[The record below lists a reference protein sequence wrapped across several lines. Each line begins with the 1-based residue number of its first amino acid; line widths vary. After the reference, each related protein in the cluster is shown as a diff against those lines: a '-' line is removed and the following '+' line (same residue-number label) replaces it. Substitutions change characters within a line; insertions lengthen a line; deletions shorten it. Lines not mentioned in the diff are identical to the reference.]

1 MMLCMF
7 GTGTRFAEYGLT
19 GGFFILLQLLVLEW
33 MFPGGAVYVLQ
44 FLATLYANIAAK
56 NFEPIYPAIQSLL
69 VALTLLSVFITGLLL
84 DLIGAVL
91 VMWEARDFRTH
102 LLQNGS
108 WVTPFIEAEL
118 PDYKSDYEIF
128 FTLLDQLSPRDWWG
142 RPESYAFWK
151 WSVLRQAF
159 RRAPIPISGIRKT
172 QQAFRRLEAALIAKL
187 VVVGVKTDF
196 LSEQM
201 SICRM
206 SRAITFTIFIT
217 SLEVFC
223 AVLYRI
229 LYQLSLGLELGSLP
243 SVGRLFFVILPA
255 PGITIFAGAFAIIIA
270 RAAYSRFCTLLFS
283 QVYSSARLHA
293 RAEDAGQ
300 ISAA

>member
-69 VALTLLSVFITGLLL
+69 
-84 DLIGAVL
+84 
-91 VMWEARDFRTH
+91 
-102 LLQNGS
+102 
-108 WVTPFIEAEL
+108 VTPFIEAEL